1 METLGSHYGFAYWGE
16 SEGWGIA
23 VSMHRDSDALER
35 SNFRVIRDNLE
46 TRFPDDIRV
55 ETFSNWL
62 VGWSESVLVRPD
74 SEAWEA
80 AEEWEEK
87 LAEYPVA
94 DEDTWSEEES
104 VEALE
109 SAAEF
114 IRCEFPRSL
123 REHADDLAPWI
134 VAEFQDDSRWC
145 TPGGWWPYIDKR
157 APSRSPR
164 EIEEDRD
171 TVAKAIRAWRA
182 YKRSAA

>member
-1 METLGSHYGFAYWGE
+1 MNTLVSHYGFAYWGE

-94 DEDTWSEEES
+94 DEDAWSEEES
-104 VEALE
+104 EEALE
-109 SAAEF
+109 SATEFVRCNLPYTLRDYADSVAGFILAEF
-114 IRCEFPRSL
+114 E
-123 REHADDLAPWI
+123 
-134 VAEFQDDSRWC
+134 DDSQWC
-145 TPGGWWPYIDKR
+145 APGGWWPRIETDKH
-157 APSRSPR
+157 
-164 EIEEDRD
+164 DRD
-171 TVAKAIRAWRA
+171 RVAAGIRAWRNW
-182 YKRSAA
+182 KRKPA